1 MGMGK
6 KNKTK
11 LDEQKIPDKQVIVND
26 PAKNNITGWCK
37 ADKIDCTDESSRNTH
52 FSWALL
58 MNKQVMIYKQPHL
71 SDRIYIQSQIRLS
84 TQHEVMLDSKSE
96 LKSSLM
102 YNLTITAT
110 NLDMGLNFQITD
122 GKLKGITLS
131 KIHFGTTISKSDL
144 LRLYMR
150 VQQVHLT
157 LLNQLNNTLG
167 MEFQQS
173 NQNQDEPNASDVGI
187 G

>member
-1 MGMGK
+1 M
-6 KNKTK
+6 
-11 LDEQKIPDKQVIVND
+11 
-26 PAKNNITGWCK
+26 GWCK
-37 ADKIDCTDESSRNTH
+37 ADKIDCADESSRNTH

-58 MNKQVMIYKQPHL
+58 INKQVMIYKQPHL
-71 SDRIYIQSQIRLS
+71 PDRIYIQSQIRLS
-84 TQHEVMLDSKSE
+84 TQHEAMLDSKPE
-96 LKSSLM
+96 LKSNLM

-110 NLDMGLNFQITD
+110 SLDMGLNFQITD
-122 GKLKGITLS
+122 KKLKGINLS
-131 KIHFGTTISKSDL
+131 KIHFGSTISKADL

-157 LLNQLNNTLG
+157 VLNQLNNTLG

-173 NQNQDEPNASDVGI
+173 HQIQDEPNASDVGI